1 MSNFVINT
9 ANIEASARTGYARA
23 TVKVNGYWSSDT
35 MTLYLERGRF
45 DSKEWGISISHSS
58 GGRDTKEVARDL
70 EAETYYGEAL
80 IALAQYGRELQK
92 RFPEFEAQYKEYVKK
107 LRAENDRINKEREE
121 RIAADPAVGE
131 LMAKK
136 LADELLFGQSMKAR
150 QRGIS
155 NGYPVTFSKSMRG
168 RTMFYVGGS
177 VVSKKVFISKLS
189 ELSRSSLEL
198 VA

>member
-1 MSNFVINT
+1 MSNFEINT

-45 DSKEWGISISHSS
+45 GSKEWGISISHSS
-58 GGRDTKEVARDL
+58 GGRDTKEVACDM

-92 RFPEFEAQYKEYVKK
+92 RFPEFEEQYQEYVKE

-121 RIAADPAVGE
+121 RIAADPAVGD

-136 LADELLFGQSMKAR
+136 LADELLFGQALKAR
-150 QRGIS
+150 QRGLTD
-155 NGYPVTFSKSMRG
+155 GYAVTFSKSMRG

-177 VVSKKVFISKLS
+177 VASKKVFISKLAAM
-189 ELSRSSLEL
+189 SRSSLEL